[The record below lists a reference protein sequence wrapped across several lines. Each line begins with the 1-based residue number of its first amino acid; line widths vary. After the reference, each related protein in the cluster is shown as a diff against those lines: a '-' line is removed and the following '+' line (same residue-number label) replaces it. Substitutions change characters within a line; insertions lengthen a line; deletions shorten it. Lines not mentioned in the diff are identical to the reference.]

1 MGKGRRF
8 ILDKG
13 LTGLFIKF
21 LLCVCVFRRS
31 KKKKIPRIIEVRCV
45 TCLISIEFRGLS
57 CSLFFVVVVVFVQLY
72 AEDRLHF
79 QTEMHTICIRCV
91 REYCMNV
98 MCMASVVLIYSV
110 LPFSFIR
117 KKKKKESERRDGM
130 REKLKS

>member
-1 MGKGRRF
+1 M
-8 ILDKG
+8 
-13 LTGLFIKF
+13 
-21 LLCVCVFRRS
+21 CVFFEDQ

-91 REYCMNV
+91 REYWMNV

-117 KKKKKESERRDGM
+117 KKKKKRE
-130 REKLKS
+130 REKRWNEREIKKLD